1 MAIAEPLGL
10 AAVKAI
16 VAITAIIAG
25 GRLPLRP
32 IYKQVAENQNAEI
45 FSANTLLVILGTSLL
60 TARAGLSMTLGAF
73 LAGLLLAETN
83 SLLRYLWLTAIVLWV
98 SGRLFGISITSAIR
112 VGLLLALGGEFAF
125 VAFGEAVNQKKNYLR
140 GFGIWPQPSST
151 FDAAARA
158 RDQQM
163 DAMRAEMEAL
173 HEERQRD
180 HEELMRD
187 REEGKRDHEEMM
199 REREELMKQAEDGK
213 KAREAQVQLNHL
225 NNMVSRL
232 TSLLQP

>member
-1 MAIAEPLGL
+1 MSRHGRATFSVLLSSDLAVVVLLILTPLISPNSSKGGGGVGLQAIAEPLGL

-25 GRLPLRP
+25 GRLYRFGRFISKLRK
-32 IYKQVAENQNAEI
+32 IKMLRYSLQ
-45 FSANTLLVILGTSLL
+45 TRSLL
-60 TARAGLSMTLGAF
+60 FWGLVSLQLGYADV
-73 LAGLLLAETN
+73 LLIGGKTIL
-83 SLLRYLWLTAIVLWV
+83 V
-98 SGRLFGISITSAIR
+98 SVAGRLFGISIISAIR
-112 VGLLLALGGEFAF
+112 DGLLLAPGGEFAF
-125 VAFGEAVNQKKNYLR
+125 VAFGEAVNQAN
-140 GFGIWPQPSST
+140 GCN
-151 FDAAARA
+151 
-158 RDQQM
+158 
-163 DAMRAEMEAL
+163 RAEMEAL

-187 REEGKRDHEEMM
+187 REEGKSDHEEMM

-213 KAREAQVQLNHL
+213 KARKTQVQLNHL

>member
-125 VAFGEAVNQKKNYLR
+125 VAFGEAVNQLIGRKYLKVDTQDSRGTVIGKCLDRKKITCVDLGSGHNPLPHLMLR
-140 GFGIWPQPSST
+140 
-151 FDAAARA
+151 
-158 RDQQM
+158 
-163 DAMRAEMEAL
+163 
-173 HEERQRD
+173 HELVINRWMQ
-180 HEELMRD
+180 
-187 REEGKRDHEEMM
+187 
-199 REREELMKQAEDGK
+199 
-213 KAREAQVQLNHL
+213 
-225 NNMVSRL
+225 
-232 TSLLQP
+232 